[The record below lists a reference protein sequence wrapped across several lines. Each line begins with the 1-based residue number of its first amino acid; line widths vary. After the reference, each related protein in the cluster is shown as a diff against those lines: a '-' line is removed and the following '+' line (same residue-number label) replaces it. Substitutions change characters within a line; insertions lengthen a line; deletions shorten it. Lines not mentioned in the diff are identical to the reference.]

1 MDRWSDKRQMVRIAK
16 MYYFQGLTQSEI
28 ADKVGISRPIISKLL
43 QKARECGIVEI
54 VIKDDTL
61 RTVELEQRLES
72 EFPLEEALVVPVD
85 DPDNEEINKRNVGKA
100 AGQFLLRQLKK
111 VKRLGIS
118 WGTTLNHMV
127 REIPFVNHEKIK
139 ILPLVGGIGRSHI
152 EIHANQ
158 LAYELSKKLNCD
170 CEFLYAPAVA
180 ESVRLKQELMS
191 SAEIHHLLEEAK
203 RVDLAVVGIGNPL
216 RSTMVKMGYLN
227 KEDLDD
233 LRRHGAAGDINSR
246 FIDAE
251 GRELSIPLTERTIGI
266 ELTPLRRIPTVIGVA
281 SGIDK
286 VQAIL
291 ASLRGQYMNVLVT
304 DEATAKL
311 VLIHHQRSFNPT
323 G

>member
-1 MDRWSDKRQMVRIAK
+1 MDRWSDKRQLVRIAK
-16 MYYFQGLTQSEI
+16 LYYFEGLTQSEI
-28 ADKVGISRPIISKLL
+28 ANKVGISRPIISKML
-43 QKARECGIVEI
+43 QRARECGIVEI

-61 RTVELEQRLES
+61 RTVELEQALES
-72 EFPLEEALVVPVD
+72 AFPLKEAVVVPVD
-85 DPDNEEINKRNVGKA
+85 GGDGEINKRDVGKA
-100 AGQFLLRQLKK
+100 AGQFVVRHLKT

-127 REIPFVNHEKIK
+127 REIPFVNHEKLK

-152 EIHANQ
+152 EIHSNQ

-191 SAEIHHLLEEAK
+191 SAEIRHLLEEAK

-227 KEDLDD
+227 SEDLDD

-251 GRELSIPLTERTIGI
+251 GKELSIPLTQKTIGI
-266 ELTPLRRIPTVIGVA
+266 ELPPLRRIPVVVGVA
-281 SGIDK
+281 FGVDK
-286 VQAIL
+286 ARAIL
-291 ASLRGQYMNVLVT
+291 AALRGQYINVLVT
-304 DEATAKL
+304 DEAAAKHIL
-311 VLIHHQRSFNPT
+311 NLHRNHSTT